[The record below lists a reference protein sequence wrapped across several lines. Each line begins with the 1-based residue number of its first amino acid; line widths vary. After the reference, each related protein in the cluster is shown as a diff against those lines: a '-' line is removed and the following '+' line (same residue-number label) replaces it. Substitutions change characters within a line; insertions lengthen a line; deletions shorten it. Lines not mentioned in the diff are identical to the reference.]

1 MKSLEKNCCVNL
13 HCGAEYF
20 IIRRSQSLSLSKFRK
35 IAGSPAI
42 FYFKLLIKRTLK
54 WHLNLTLKFVK
65 RLRHNGQIP
74 AIIYGGSEAPVSIIL
89 NHDELNNAQV
99 HDSFYSDV
107 ITLVVEGKEVAVKV
121 QAMQRHP
128 FKPKLVHIDFK
139 RA

>member
-1 MKSLEKNCCVNL
+1 MWKSD
-13 HCGAEYF
+13 
-20 IIRRSQSLSLSKFRK
+20 I
-35 IAGSPAI
+35 
-42 FYFKLLIKRTLK
+42 LL
-54 WHLNLTLKFVK
+54 FCMC
-65 RLRHNGQIP
+65 
-74 AIIYGGSEAPVSIIL
+74 
-89 NHDELNNAQV
+89 AQV

>member
-1 MKSLEKNCCVNL
+1 MSFKFEAEVRTAQGK
-13 HCGAEYF
+13 GAS
-20 IIRRSQSLSLSKFRK
+20 R
-35 IAGSPAI
+35 
-42 FYFKLLIKRTLK
+42 
-54 WHLNLTLKFVK
+54 
-65 RLRHNGQIP
+65 RLRHAGQVP
-74 AIIYGGSEAPVSIIL
+74 AIIYGGNAEPVSIVL
-89 NHDELNNAQV
+89 NHDNVNNAQV

>member
-13 HCGAEYF
+13 HCRAEYF
-20 IIRRSQSLSLSKFRK
+20 IIRRSQSLSLSKFNAEVRQAQGK
-35 IAGSPAI
+35 GAS
-42 FYFKLLIKRTLK
+42 R
-54 WHLNLTLKFVK
+54 